1 MSASLRDEGAI
12 LLVSCYELGHAPH
25 GLAMPA
31 AFLRRAGF
39 APAVLDLAV
48 SKIDPAAVARA
59 RVIAMSV
66 PMHTALR
73 LALSALPRL
82 RALAPG
88 AAFGFFGHYAVLHAR
103 ALRELGAAFTLG
115 GELEE
120 ELVAAVRRL
129 GAPDAATSGPVDQW
143 APDVSLARLRFP
155 LPDRTG
161 LPEPGSYAHLIE
173 AGGGKRAAGYTE
185 ASRGCLDTCR
195 HCPVP
200 AVYRGR
206 FFVVDRDTVLADV
219 AAQVEAGARH
229 ITFGDPDFLNGP
241 GHAFAIARE
250 LHRRFPDVTFDI
262 TAQVVHLL
270 RERDRL
276 AELVELGCAFATT
289 AVESLSD
296 RVLAALAKRHRRAQ
310 VETLLDLCDA
320 AGLVVRPT
328 FVPFTPW
335 TAMVDLV
342 ELVDFL
348 AARDLTDRVAPVQLS
363 IRLLVPPGSLLLEG
377 DGASPFGPLAP
388 AALGHTWVH
397 PDPRVDQLQRR
408 LAALVDCDA
417 SSGRDPLA
425 TMVEISRLVHAAAG
439 LPALP
444 PPPRAGNFVPDD
456 VPLVR
461 SFVPDGVPLVRRFV
475 PDDVPLVRRRSPRL
489 SAPWLFL
496 CAPIGSP
503 VGLRD
508 GDDVEPQVKSG
519 LV

>member
-1 MSASLRDEGAI
+1 MSASMRDAGAV

-25 GLAMPA
+25 GLAVPA

-39 APAVLDLAV
+39 APAALDLAID
-48 SKIDPAAVARA
+48 KIDPAMAARA
-59 RVIAMSV
+59 RVIAISV

-73 LALSALPRL
+73 LALAALPRL
-82 RALAPG
+82 RAAAPD
-88 AAFGFFGHYAVLHAR
+88 AAFGFFGHYAVLHAA

-120 ELVAAVRRL
+120 ELVSAVRRL
-129 GAPDAATSGPVDQW
+129 EAPGRAGSMPDPAT
-143 APDVSLARLRFP
+143 PDVSLARLRFP

-161 LPEPGSYAHLIE
+161 LPEPGRYAHLIE
-173 AGGGKRAAGYTE
+173 AGGGERAAGYTE

-206 FFVVDRDTVLADV
+206 FFVVDRETVLADI
-219 AAQVEAGARH
+219 ASQVDAGARH

-241 GHAFAIARE
+241 RHGLAVVRE

-270 RERDRL
+270 RARDNL

-296 RVLAALAKRHRRAQ
+296 RVLAQLAKQHRRAQ
-310 VETLLDLCDA
+310 VETLLELCDA
-320 AGLVVRPT
+320 VGLVVRPT

-335 TAMVDLV
+335 TAMADMV

-348 AARDLTDRVAPVQLS
+348 AERGLTDRVAPVQLS

-377 DGASPFGPLAP
+377 DSSSWFGPLVP
-388 AALGHTWVH
+388 AALGHTWTH

-408 LAALVDCDA
+408 LAALVDRDA
-417 SSGRDPLA
+417 GAGRDPLA
-425 TMVEISRLVHAAAG
+425 TMAEIRRLVHAAAG
-439 LPALP
+439 MPALLP
-444 PPPRAGNFVPDD
+444 PPRPGHK
-456 VPLVR
+456 
-461 SFVPDGVPLVRRFV
+461 
-475 PDDVPLVRRRSPRL
+475 SPRL
-489 SAPWLFL
+489 SEPWF
-496 CAPIGSP
+496 C
-503 VGLRD
+503 
-508 GDDVEPQVKSG
+508 
-519 LV
+519 